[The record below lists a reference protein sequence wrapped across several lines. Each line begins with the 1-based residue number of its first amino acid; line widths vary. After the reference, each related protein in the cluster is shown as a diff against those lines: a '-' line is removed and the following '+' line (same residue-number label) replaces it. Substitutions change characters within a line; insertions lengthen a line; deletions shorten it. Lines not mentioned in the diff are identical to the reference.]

1 MNISPIHCPESDC
14 FWAAHG
20 IPDQYTEARDWHLA
34 AHRAEEHG
42 EPLTEEQLAYATR
55 AGHVI
60 PGSVRT
66 LPAAVAAL
74 GALAVPVGDQPQPL
88 TDARLAEIAER
99 TPKRAAALTAWI
111 DKFSPLDGQ
120 RDLENAET
128 VLEED
133 VPALLAEVQRLK
145 AERHSTN
152 EALDDAVKALRDM
165 RDRSVDLEVIPAQS
179 YTLAPWL
186 YWRFGSNDQRW
197 DDLADD
203 DKSYW
208 EHHARAVRRA
218 VVRGGFKAG
227 EHESTAEQ
235 SAGMHPA
242 IRTIN
247 SAEEA

>member
-1 MNISPIHCPESDC
+1 MNISPIHCPDSDC

-42 EPLTEEQLAYATR
+42 EPLTEEQIAYATR

-60 PGSVRT
+60 PGT
-66 LPAAVAAL
+66 AKTTAAAVAAV
-74 GALAVPVGDQPQPL
+74 GALPVPVGDEPQPL

-165 RDRSVDLEVIPAQS
+165 RDR
-179 YTLAPWL
+179 LA
-186 YWRFGSNDQRW
+186 
-197 DDLADD
+197 
-203 DKSYW
+203 
-208 EHHARAVRRA
+208 
-218 VVRGGFKAG
+218 
-227 EHESTAEQ
+227 EHESTAAKP
-235 SAGMHPA
+235 AGMHHA
-242 IRTIN
+242 IRTD